1 MISALM
7 KKLMLLF
14 AFALVVGI
22 SAEAADKKKKPAGKA
37 KAKANKPKVH
47 PTGYTDTPYLPGQ
60 KWRVHDDARP
70 RPSVVT
76 PGGKFSDMAPAP
88 SDATVLFDGT
98 DLDKWVNQKT
108 GGKPGWKVENGYM
121 EVAPRSGTIATKDK
135 FGDFQLH
142 IEFAAPEKV
151 EGHSQGR
158 GNSGVIIYGKYE
170 VQVLDSY
177 KNKSYADGQA
187 GAMYGQYPPLF
198 NASRKPGAWQTYDI
212 IFETARWD
220 KDGRLSKKTSVT
232 VIHNGVVLHNRKEY
246 IGAVSHRRVG
256 SYNTPH
262 PPEGPIVLQDHG
274 NPTRFRNIW
283 IRPLGVYDANDK
295 K

>member
-1 MISALM
+1 M
-7 KKLMLLF
+7 KKLMMLLTLL
-14 AFALVVGI
+14 LVCGI
-22 SAEAADKKKKPAGKA
+22 SAEAADKKKKTNKKPAAKGKA
-37 KAKANKPKVH
+37 KKAPKPKVH
-47 PTGYTDTPYLPGQ
+47 PTGYTDTPFLPGQ

-70 RPSVVT
+70 RPAVVT
-76 PGGKFSDMAPAP
+76 PGGKFSDMAPPP
-88 SDATVLFDGT
+88 SDAIVLFDGT
-98 DLDKWVNQKT
+98 DLSNFEKQK
-108 GGKPGWKVENGYM
+108 GGAAGWKVENGYM
-121 EVAPRSGTIATKDK
+121 EVAPRSGTIQTKGK

-142 IEFAAPEKV
+142 IEFATPTKV

-170 VQVLDSY
+170 IQVLDSY
-177 KNKSYADGQA
+177 NNKSYADGQA
-187 GAMYGQYPPLF
+187 GALYGQYPPLF
-198 NASRKPGAWQTYDI
+198 NAARKPGAWQTYDI

-220 KDGRLSKKTSVT
+220 KDGRLTKKTSVT

-256 SYNTPH
+256 NYNSPH

-283 IRPLGVYDANDK
+283 LRPLGEYDAADK

>member
-1 MISALM
+1 M
-7 KKLMLLF
+7 KKLMLLL

-37 KAKANKPKVH
+37 KAKAKKPKVH

-76 PGGKFSDMAPAP
+76 PGGKFSDMAPPP

-256 SYNTPH
+256 SYNNPH

>member
-1 MISALM
+1 MLIALS
-7 KKLMLLF
+7 
-14 AFALVVGI
+14 LVCGL
-22 SAEAADKKKKPAGKA
+22 SAEAADKKKKSGKKPAA
-37 KAKANKPKVH
+37 KAKKAPKKKIY
-47 PTGYTDTPYLPGQ
+47 PTGYTDTPFIPGQ

-70 RPSVVT
+70 RPAVVT
-76 PGGKFSDMAPAP
+76 PGGKFSDMAPPP
-88 SDATVLFDGT
+88 SDAVVLFDGT
-98 DLDKWVNQKT
+98 DLKKWENTK
-108 GGKPGWKVENGYM
+108 GGEAKWKVENGYM
-121 EVAPRSGTIATKDK
+121 EVVPGSGTIKTKEN

-142 IEFAAPEKV
+142 IEFATPAKIENQ
-151 EGHSQGR
+151 SQGR

-170 VQVLDSY
+170 VQVLDSW

-187 GAMYGQYPPLF
+187 GGMYGQFPPLR

-220 KDGRLSKKTSVT
+220 KDGRLSKKASVT

-256 SYNTPH
+256 NYNNQH
-262 PPEGPIVLQDHG
+262 DPEGPILLQDHR
-274 NPTRFRNIW
+274 NPMRFRNIW
-283 IRPLGVYDANDK
+283 IRSLGEYDEGDK